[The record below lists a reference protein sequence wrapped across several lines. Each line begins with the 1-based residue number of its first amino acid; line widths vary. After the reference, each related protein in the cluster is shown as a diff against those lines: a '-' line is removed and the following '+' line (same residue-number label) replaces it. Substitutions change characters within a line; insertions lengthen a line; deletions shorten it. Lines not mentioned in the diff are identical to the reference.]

1 MKKYVKWQNEFED
14 LSIDAEIAQNAV
26 DELGDEFTEVSAKA
40 TAASTATS
48 VLSASAISLSTV
60 FAAIGAAVGVLAG
73 AFVVFVGVVGIAGAL
88 LAKLGES
95 GKSLQEVFTDL
106 KNAAIEIGKAALPF
120 VTSATDLVLD
130 TFNTIIEIG
139 SELMSVFTDIGVEL
153 GLIEESTKSGKG
165 GFEGFLQT
173 VKSVS
178 KEVATLLDDFGNFV
192 RLVGGKLIR
201 KIRSAGEAFVEFLD
215 KIDAKEKLNS
225 ASNVLSDISD
235 AVGGIEGAMKAT
247 ITIVEAFISGLAKT
261 AFILGAVGVAALF
274 AFGGL
279 SGVLAAL
286 GGIVSLLTIVGGA
299 LGGIPALIVG
309 AVAAL
314 IVLAEHFGLL
324 DGIINLIMVPI
335 NMLID
340 LTMGLVDIVVGL
352 LSAFVGLLGGAAELL
367 GLVAVGEAIMGTFG
381 GVISVF
387 SGIADVLAVI
397 LDFMR
402 KVGTA
407 LVNIFV
413 SSIIMAFVGAFNE
426 LKAIIN
432 DVGDDINNFL
442 KENGFLDDLKRVQEI
457 ADSIINAFINLPSII
472 DSIFSSIINGMKN
485 EMNKVISILNS
496 SIEKINKIASETKGV
511 DTIDKVEKFNVS
523 QEAQSSVESANQ
535 SGQSAASEVTETN
548 TSGANIAKG
557 TTTGFG
563 SDAQEADAPGQNGS
577 VTVEEGD
584 TTNIF
589 NQSISADPE
598 DEVQMGRI
606 AEDAMAEA
614 NSFKRRSQGSQ

>member
-1 MKKYVKWQNEFED
+1 
-14 LSIDAEIAQNAV
+14 
-26 DELGDEFTEVSAKA
+26 
-40 TAASTATS
+40 

-95 GKSLQEVFTDL
+95 GKSLKEVFTDL

-153 GLIEESTKSGKG
+153 GLIEESSESGKG

-201 KIRSAGEAFVEFLD
+201 KIRGAGKAFVAFLD

-235 AVGGIEGAMKAT
+235 AVGGIEGAMQTT
-247 ITIVEAFISGLAKT
+247 ITIVEAFISGLIKT
-261 AFILGAVGVAALF
+261 AFILTAVGVAALF

-286 GGIVSLLTIVGGA
+286 TGIVSIIGGIVGG
-299 LGGIPALIVG
+299 LVSIPALIVG

-352 LSAFVGLLGGAAELL
+352 LSAFVGLLGGVAELI
-367 GLVAVGEAIMGTFG
+367 GLVAVGKAIMGIFG

-387 SGIADVLAVI
+387 SGVADTVAVI
-397 LDFMR
+397 LDFLR
-402 KVGTA
+402 IIGTA

-426 LKAIIN
+426 LKAIVS
-432 DVGDDINNFL
+432 DVGDEINNFL
-442 KENGFLDDLKRVQEI
+442 KENGFLDDIKSAQKRLDGLI
-457 ADSIINAFINLPSII
+457 KAAIKLPSII
-472 DSIFSSIINGMKN
+472 DSFFSKLINDLKKD
-485 EMNKVISILNS
+485 MNKIISILNS
-496 SIEKINKIASETKGV
+496 TIENVNKIASKTDGV
-511 DTIDKVEKFNVS
+511 DTIDKVDKFNVS

-535 SGQSAASEVTETN
+535 SGQSAASEVTENN
-548 TSGANIAKG
+548 TEASDTKEGASR
-557 TTTGFG
+557 FG
-563 SDAQEADAPGQNGS
+563 SDAQEANAPGQNGD

-589 NQSISADPE
+589 NQTISADPE
-598 DEVQMGRI
+598 DEVQIGRI

-614 NSFKRRSQGSQ
+614 NSFKRRQQGSQ